1 MLVLG
6 YHYRPR
12 ARAHVVKIQV
22 LSPDGA
28 DGARAPLLP
37 FGRGHL
43 MDGKG
48 SANVVFLDY
57 SVVFQEDAGLHTTV
71 GNACGA
77 D

>member
-1 MLVLG
+1 
-6 YHYRPR
+6 
-12 ARAHVVKIQV
+12 
-22 LSPDGA
+22 
-28 DGARAPLLP
+28 
-37 FGRGHL
+37 